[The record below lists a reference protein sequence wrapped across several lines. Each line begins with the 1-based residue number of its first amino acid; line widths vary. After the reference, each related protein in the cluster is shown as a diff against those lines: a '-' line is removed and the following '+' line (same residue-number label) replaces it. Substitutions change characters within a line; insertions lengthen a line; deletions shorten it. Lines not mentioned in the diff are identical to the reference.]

1 MFWVF
6 QKTDAYCKLLK
17 PVNITSTIS
26 VTRVLVEIREWLTHA
41 TVAMGKMLEN
51 IIIF

>member
-1 MFWVF
+1 MFGVF

-17 PVNITSTIS
+17 PVNITSPIS

-41 TVAMGKMLEN
+41 TVATGKMLEN